1 MNSLLSLTKV
11 FLKSLSMSSITDKKK
26 KIIFSTLLGIVLL
39 FIFLPFIFGCEIFV
53 YWMTTSLKD
62 VGYST
67 IGFEI
72 LCNIIAIFTF
82 FFSFNVILN
91 QLYFSEDL
99 ENLFSLPIKAEVIML
114 SKFIT
119 CFIAENIMEFLLLLA
134 SLIGFVL
141 GLQLHFTNFIF
152 GLIGIVTLPI
162 IPMIYCSIISLFLM
176 YFTKFIKNKETIRK
190 LSIIFVV
197 LVLLIFAHYIGVIQ
211 QFNLIEYVES
221 FANGNHKFLEF
232 MRYIFPH
239 ISLYIDSVKNC
250 SIISLFLY
258 LLFNL
263 VYIVIF
269 VILGKLLYLDSVIE
283 LSSKDT
289 DVKNNNINIS
299 KVKEHSVFYSY
310 LSKEIKVLFRS
321 PVFFINC
328 ILINFIWPIFVYL
341 IYKICFDNMSLNTMI
356 SINNSNNF
364 LTILLIFI
372 IGVSILIPALNSI
385 SSSSFSRDG
394 SYFNFIKYVPIHY
407 SIQWNVKVVV
417 SLLISFI
424 GINIFTTIFFII
436 IKLDFIYILIFY
448 LISLLCV
455 LLISM
460 LGTLIDSIQPKL
472 IWDDE
477 ANSLRENYNTFMVMG
492 FALLLFAIL
501 CGGSYYLF
509 VNNYTFNMIVS
520 TIVFILIILL
530 LFTLYFTNKY
540 GIHNIIEQEEV

>member
-1 MNSLLSLTKV
+1 MPE
-11 FLKSLSMSSITDKKK
+11 
-26 KIIFSTLLGIVLL
+26 IFSLNL
-39 FIFLPFIFGCEIFV
+39 
-53 YWMTTSLKD
+53 
-62 VGYST
+62 
-67 IGFEI
+67 
-72 LCNIIAIFTF
+72 TF
-82 FFSFNVILN
+82 
-91 QLYFSEDL
+91 
-99 ENLFSLPIKAEVIML
+99 
-114 SKFIT
+114 
-119 CFIAENIMEFLLLLA
+119 
-134 SLIGFVL
+134 
-141 GLQLHFTNFIF
+141 
-152 GLIGIVTLPI
+152 
-162 IPMIYCSIISLFLM
+162 
-176 YFTKFIKNKETIRK
+176 
-190 LSIIFVV
+190 
-197 LVLLIFAHYIGVIQ
+197 
-211 QFNLIEYVES
+211 
-221 FANGNHKFLEF
+221 
-232 MRYIFPH
+232 
-239 ISLYIDSVKNC
+239 
-250 SIISLFLY
+250 
-258 LLFNL
+258 
-263 VYIVIF
+263 
-269 VILGKLLYLDSVIE
+269 
-283 LSSKDT
+283 DT
-289 DVKNNNINIS
+289 VA
-299 KVKEHSVFYSY
+299 
-310 LSKEIKVLFRS
+310 
-321 PVFFINC
+321 
-328 ILINFIWPIFVYL
+328 
-341 IYKICFDNMSLNTMI
+341 TA
-356 SINNSNNF
+356 
-364 LTILLIFI
+364 LLIFI